1 MGSAQNFVWQSVGF
15 WEICGIFKLEF
26 QCPDKKIWT
35 RFYAKIEFAVY
46 IIYKHISA
54 FYNKYNTYP
63 ASFNFYCLQYAWPAL
78 QLFKNF
84 FFSVTTR
91 YI

>member
-54 FYNKYNTYP
+54 FIINTTLTLHHSISIVYNMHGQLCSYLKI
-63 ASFNFYCLQYAWPAL
+63 SFL
-78 QLFKNF
+78 
-84 FFSVTTR
+84 V
-91 YI
+91 